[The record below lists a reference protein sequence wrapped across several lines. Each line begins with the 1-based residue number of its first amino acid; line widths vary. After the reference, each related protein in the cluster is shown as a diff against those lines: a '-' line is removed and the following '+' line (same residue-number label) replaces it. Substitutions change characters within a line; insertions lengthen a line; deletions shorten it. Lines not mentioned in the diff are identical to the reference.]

1 MRKLLWGSMAALALM
16 AAPAVAADLSVAP
29 IYKAL
34 PAPPSNWTGTYLGL
48 SAGGVWG
55 DAQIYSGVT
64 GLVETPWFDL
74 RGGLVGITAGTQVQN
89 GNWVLGFEGD
99 ASAVSKSGSAFQV
112 PPGGVGFSHEVK
124 ERWLATYRGRIG
136 VANDNWLFYAT
147 AGGAIAS
154 LQQNITAPSGVQ
166 VSDANWH
173 WGWSAG
179 AGVEVKI
186 NNDWSAKLEY
196 LYVGL
201 QDKSYFNPSPNPAV
215 QNDQRVRVDDHTVR
229 VGVNYKLPWTL
240 LDGFFKR

>member
-1 MRKLLWGSMAALALM
+1 MRKVLCGSMAALALM

-29 IYKAL
+29 IYKAPPPP
-34 PAPPSNWTGTYLGL
+34 PANWTGTYLGL
-48 SAGGVWG
+48 SGGGVWG
-55 DAQIYSGVT
+55 NAQIYSGVT

-74 RGGLVGITAGTQVQN
+74 RGGLVGITAGTQIQN
-89 GNWVLGFEGD
+89 GSWVLGFEGD
-99 ASAVSKSGSAFQV
+99 VSAVNKSGSAFQV
-112 PPGGVGFSHEVK
+112 PPGVGFNHEVK

-147 AGGAIAS
+147 AGGAMAS
-154 LQQNITAPSGVQ
+154 LQQNITAPNGVQ
-166 VSDANWH
+166 VSDTNWH
-173 WGWSAG
+173 WGWTAG

-186 NNDWSAKLEY
+186 NNDWSAKVEY

-201 QDKSYFNPSPNPAV
+201 QDKSYFNPSPNAAA
-215 QNDQRVRVDDHTVR
+215 QNDQRVRVDDHAVR

>member
-1 MRKLLWGSMAALALM
+1 MRKVLCGSMAALTLM
-16 AAPAVAADLSVAP
+16 VAPAVATDLSVAP
-29 IYKAL
+29 IYKTL
-34 PAPPSNWTGTYLGL
+34 PAPPVSWTGSYIGL
-48 SAGGVWG
+48 AGGGVWG
-55 DAQIYSGVT
+55 NAKIYSGVT
-64 GLVETPWFDL
+64 GLDETPWFDL
-74 RGGLVGITAGTQVQN
+74 KGGLVGITAGTQFQS

-99 ASAVSKSGSAFQV
+99 ASMVGKSGSAFQV
-112 PPGGVGFSHEVK
+112 PPGIGFNNEVK

-147 AGGAIAS
+147 AGGAFAS
-154 LQQNITAPSGVQ
+154 LQQNITAPNGVQ
-166 VSDANWH
+166 VSDTNWH

-196 LYVGL
+196 LYIGL
-201 QDKSYFNPSPNPAV
+201 QDKSYFNPSPNAAV
-215 QNDQRVRVDDHTVR
+215 QNDQRVRVDDHAVR